1 MVTAFEN
8 FAITWNQSHP
18 DHPIGVGDL
27 GAFNGVGNFQRHP
40 ASGHAG
46 GLIIDLRPM
55 RNDNVQG
62 ATNFNAATYDFNLT
76 NELVQALANLNEVAS
91 IRFNDPNIQN
101 NKIVRDQ
108 DRYDRRGRRIAGV
121 HDNHLHVTFTAAA
134 PCPTTY

>member
-1 MVTAFEN
+1 
-8 FAITWNQSHP
+8 
-18 DHPIGVGDL
+18 
-27 GAFNGVGNFQRHP
+27 
-40 ASGHAG
+40 
-46 GLIIDLRPM
+46 M

-62 ATNFNAATYDFNLT
+62 PTNFNDATYDFNLT
-76 NELVQALANLNEVAS
+76 NELVQALANLNEVAT

-121 HDNHLHVTFTAAA
+121 HDNHLHVTFTAAP